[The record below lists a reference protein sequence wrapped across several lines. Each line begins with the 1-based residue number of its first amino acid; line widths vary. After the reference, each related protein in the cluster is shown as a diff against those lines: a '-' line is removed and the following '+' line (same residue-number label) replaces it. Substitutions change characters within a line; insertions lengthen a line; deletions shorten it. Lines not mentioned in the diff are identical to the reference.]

1 MKHPFE
7 VGETYRNNLGEY
19 EVVSI
24 DEPDMTIK
32 MEDGTVIETTVKL
45 QRRILKRLKWEKR
58 HKKKIKR
65 KRRRRRRKSRFTGLR
80 DSDFQSGVKGTS
92 WRARTGL
99 GGLLAEKLSEKTPYD
114 FQSYAV
120 YGRPEAH
127 VVLPDYY
134 DAGERERYAKF
145 CFDLTAGRARYAFY
159 IEKIAGA
166 PEAGQWAN
174 LLQALEGNEELQDD
188 IDESM
193 RQLTLHWEIFVGE
206 DEETPIARVEAG
218 EDDLVWQEDDDSEE
232 IDWATLVERLR
243 ALPDDRWHHLY
254 LGDRLSKEEAI
265 EQSVQIAEL
274 ATDAYRLLLPLY
286 EASTGCDD

>member
-32 MEDGTVIETTVKL
+32 MEDGTIIETTVKL

-58 HKKKIKR
+58 HKKQVKR
-65 KRRRRRRKSRFTGLR
+65 KRRRRHKSRFTGLR
-80 DSDFQSGVKGTS
+80 DDDFKSGVKGTS

-99 GGLLAEKLSEKTPYD
+99 GGLLAEKISEKTPYD

-134 DAGERERYAKF
+134 DAGEREQYAKF
-145 CFDLTAGRARYAFY
+145 SFDLNAERARYAFY
-159 IEKIAGA
+159 IEKIVDA
-166 PEAGQWAN
+166 PQASPWSR
-174 LLQALEGNEELQDD
+174 LLDALASNEELQDD

-193 RQLTLHWEIFVGE
+193 RQLTLHWEIFAGE
-206 DEETPIARVEAG
+206 DEDTLVAQIEAG
-218 EDDLVWQEDDDSEE
+218 EDDLIWEADGETE
-232 IDWATLVERLR
+232 KITWGTLVERLR
-243 ALPDDRWHHLY
+243 ALPEDRWHHLY
-254 LGDRLSKEEAI
+254 VGDRLEKEDAI

-274 ATDAYRLLLPLY
+274 ATDVYRLLLPLY
-286 EASTGCDD
+286 EVSTGCAE